1 MKQLSF
7 RKGAVEEEEINLTE
21 KKYRLKNSKV
31 DFFRYG
37 IGKCEHKK
45 EGCVF
50 SINNK
55 CCLDEYKEG
64 ECPLL

>member
-7 RKGAVEEEEINLTE
+7 KRGAIEEEEIKE
-21 KKYRLKNSKV
+21 RRAHYKVKNSKV

-50 SINNK
+50 SINGK
-55 CCLDEYKEG
+55 CCLDEHKEG
-64 ECPLL
+64 ECPL